1 MLRSNFKWTSSNKLM
16 AFFILVSVVLSYL
29 SAKDGGD
36 FDVYIEAAYKLYHGM
51 NPYLPPYAKD
61 GMGYSYSPFFIILL
75 IPFTGNYFI
84 TEFMWCLLSCFLLYR
99 SFKLFYQYLISEGLT
114 SKEYKIWAWILLVLS
129 YQFASNNLGM
139 VQMTIF
145 LLWAILESL
154 KLTKNGQEVL
164 GGLLLGAIINIKI
177 MPVVMLGYLFYRGY
191 LKSFFIA
198 IATAILL
205 LFSPTIFWGFDYNLM
220 LLTDWWKIINP
231 TNAEHLMETGIGTH
245 SMVAFL
251 PVFLTET
258 VGELPYDRNIF
269 DLDLDTAIRITHI
282 AILGLIAVSLLYFR
296 SWPFTKEK
304 DDIKSIW
311 EISYFMLLIPLII
324 PHQQKYAFLLVIP
337 MVAYVLF
344 FFIKTYS
351 AKHTLVHKSVLV
363 IFGVSMIVFSPI
375 HGSDIIGWNAFKWSQ
390 HYRLITIVTL
400 LLIPISL
407 YCNPKRL
414 RKLIQSIS

>member
-1 MLRSNFKWTSSNKLM
+1 MLRSKFKWASSNKLTV
-16 AFFILVSVVLSYL
+16 FFILLSVILSYL

-36 FDVYIEAAYKLYHGM
+36 FDVYIEAAYKLYHGK

-61 GMGYSYSPFFIILL
+61 GMGYSYSPFFIIFL

-84 TEFMWCLLSCFLLYR
+84 TEFIWCLLSCFLLYR

-114 SKEYKIWAWILLVLS
+114 PKEYQIWAWIVVILS
-129 YQFASNNLGM
+129 FQFASNNLGM

-145 LLWAILESL
+145 LMWAILESL
-154 KLTKNGQEVL
+154 KLAKNGNEII
-164 GGLLLGAIINIKI
+164 GGLILGAIINIKI
-177 MPVVMLGYLFYRGY
+177 MPIVMLGYFFYRGY
-191 LKSFFIA
+191 LKAFFVA
-198 IATAILL
+198 IVTAILL
-205 LFSPTIFWGFDYNLM
+205 LFSPSIFWGLDYNLT
-220 LLTDWWKIINP
+220 LLADWWKIINP
-231 TNAEHLMETGIGTH
+231 SNAEHLMETGIGTH

-258 VGELPYDRNIF
+258 VGELPYNRNIF
-269 DLDLDTAIRITHI
+269 NLDLDTAIHITHL
-282 AILGLIAVSLLYFR
+282 AIIGLISVSLLYFR
-296 SWPFTKEK
+296 SWPFKKEK

-311 EISYFMLLIPLII
+311 EISYFMLLIPLIM

-344 FFIKTYS
+344 FFIKTHS
-351 AKHTLVHKSVLV
+351 AKHALIYKSVLV
-363 IFGVSMIVFSPI
+363 IFGVSMFVFSPI

-407 YCNPKRL
+407 YCSPKRL

>member
-114 SKEYKIWAWILLVLS
+114 PKEYKIWAWILLVLS

-351 AKHTLVHKSVLV
+351 AKHTLVYKSVLV

>member
-1 MLRSNFKWTSSNKLM
+1 MLRSKFTWASSNKLTV
-16 AFFILVSVVLSYL
+16 FFILFSVILSYL
-29 SAKDGGD
+29 SAIDGGD
-36 FDVYIEAAYKLYHGM
+36 FDVYLEAAYKLYHGM

-84 TEFMWCLLSCFLLYR
+84 TEFIWCLLSCFLLYR
-99 SFKLFYQYLISEGLT
+99 SFKLFYQYLITEGLT
-114 SKEYKIWAWILLVLS
+114 TKEYKIWAWILLILS

-145 LLWAILESL
+145 LMWAILESL
-154 KLTKNGQEVL
+154 KLAKNGNEII
-164 GGLLLGAIINIKI
+164 GGLILGAIINIKI
-177 MPVVMLGYLFYRGY
+177 MPIVMLGYLFYRGY
-191 LKSFFIA
+191 LKAFFVA
-198 IATAILL
+198 IVTAILL
-205 LFSPTIFWGFDYNLM
+205 LFSPSIFWGLDYNLT
-220 LLTDWWKIINP
+220 LLADWWKIINP
-231 TNAEHLMETGIGTH
+231 SNAEHLMETGIGTH

-251 PVFLTET
+251 PVLLTET
-258 VGELPYDRNIF
+258 VGELPYNRNIF
-269 DLDLDTAIRITHI
+269 NLDFDTAIHITHL
-282 AILGLIAVSLLYFR
+282 AIIGLISVSLLYFR
-296 SWPFTKEK
+296 SWPFKKEK

-311 EISYFMLLIPLII
+311 EISYFMLLIPLIM

-351 AKHTLVHKSVLV
+351 AKQTLAHKSVLV

-407 YCNPKRL
+407 YCSPMRL
-414 RKLIQSIS
+414 RKLIQSFS

>member
-177 MPVVMLGYLFYRGY
+177 MPLVMLGYLFYRGY
-191 LKSFFIA
+191 LKAFFVA

-205 LFSPTIFWGFDYNLM
+205 LFSPTIFWGFDYNLI

-258 VGELPYDRNIF
+258 VGELPYNRNIF
-269 DLDLDTAIRITHI
+269 NLDLDTAIRITHM
-282 AILGLIAVSLLYFR
+282 AILGLISVSLLYFR

-344 FFIKTYS
+344 FF
-351 AKHTLVHKSVLV
+351 HKDV
-363 IFGVSMIVFSPI
+363 
-375 HGSDIIGWNAFKWSQ
+375 
-390 HYRLITIVTL
+390 
-400 LLIPISL
+400 
-407 YCNPKRL
+407 
-414 RKLIQSIS
+414 

>member
-1 MLRSNFKWTSSNKLM
+1 MLRSSLTWTSSNKLM

-84 TEFMWCLLSCFLLYR
+84 TEFIWCLLSCFLLYR

-114 SKEYKIWAWILLVLS
+114 SKVYKIWAWILLILS
-129 YQFASNNLGM
+129 YQFASNNIGM

-145 LLWAILESL
+145 LLWAMLESL

-177 MPVVMLGYLFYRGY
+177 MPLVMLGYLFYRGY
-191 LKSFFIA
+191 LKAFFVA

-205 LFSPTIFWGFDYNLM
+205 LFSPTIFWGFDYNLI

-258 VGELPYDRNIF
+258 VGELPYNRNIF
-269 DLDLDTAIRITHI
+269 NLDLDTAIRITHM
-282 AILGLIAVSLLYFR
+282 AILGLISVSLLYFR

-351 AKHTLVHKSVLV
+351 AKHTLVYKSVLV

-407 YCNPKRL
+407 YCSPKRL

>member
-1 MLRSNFKWTSSNKLM
+1 M

-114 SKEYKIWAWILLVLS
+114 PKEYKIWAWILLILS
-129 YQFASNNLGM
+129 YQFASNNIGM

-191 LKSFFIA
+191 LKAFFVA

-205 LFSPTIFWGFDYNLM
+205 LFSPTIFWGFDYNLI

-258 VGELPYDRNIF
+258 VGELPYNRNIF
-269 DLDLDTAIRITHI
+269 NLDLDTAIRITHM
-282 AILGLIAVSLLYFR
+282 AILGLISVSLLYFR

-351 AKHTLVHKSVLV
+351 AKHTLVYKSVLV

-407 YCNPKRL
+407 YCSPKRL